1 MPIARLIC
9 LALFAA
15 AAANV
20 PQATLAGYL
29 GGAGTDDCDGVTL
42 DRAGDIYLAC
52 HSDSPDFPRLP
63 AKPPSQSRDM
73 DAVVIKIEARTG
85 RVVWA
90 TRTGGSSWDAVGD
103 LAVAKDG
110 SVYVLGQTR
119 SADFPTTADA
129 VERQFGGPGRDVV
142 LLRLDRHGKIVYSTF
157 LGGSNNDEA
166 TGFAVAGD
174 GTVYVGGVTWS
185 KDFPGARMAQYG
197 PGGQQDAFIAQL
209 RPGDPK
215 SLRTVLL
222 GGASVDSVTSLALD
236 RSGNLF
242 AGGYTSSTDFP
253 VKNGLQSHLAG
264 GIDAFLVKLRVS
276 DWSLQFST
284 YFGGSKMDGAYEVAV
299 DSEGNP
305 LISGVTTSADLPTT
319 ESAFQRHRRGGV
331 DAFVTKL
338 DRDGKRILWSTYYG
352 GSKENSYQSTGG
364 AMALDEAGRVWL
376 VGATSSTDLPLR
388 NPSQASFAGG
398 DFDGFL
404 AAFSPDG
411 SKLCYGSY
419 FGGNGQDMLEGLVA
433 GRHRIYAS
441 GITSSKNIQQRRL
454 QVQPGFGGGPY
465 DAVLLGLDVPPDLSC
480 R

>member
-1 MPIARLIC
+1 
-9 LALFAA
+9 
-15 AAANV
+15 
-20 PQATLAGYL
+20 
-29 GGAGTDDCDGVTL
+29 
-42 DRAGDIYLAC
+42 
-52 HSDSPDFPRLP
+52 
-63 AKPPSQSRDM
+63 
-73 DAVVIKIEARTG
+73 
-85 RVVWA
+85 
-90 TRTGGSSWDAVGD
+90 
-103 LAVAKDG
+103 
-110 SVYVLGQTR
+110 
-119 SADFPTTADA
+119 
-129 VERQFGGPGRDVV
+129 
-142 LLRLDRHGKIVYSTF
+142 
-157 LGGSNNDEA
+157 
-166 TGFAVAGD
+166 
-174 GTVYVGGVTWS
+174 
-185 KDFPGARMAQYG
+185 
-197 PGGQQDAFIAQL
+197 
-209 RPGDPK
+209 
-215 SLRTVLL
+215 
-222 GGASVDSVTSLALD
+222 
-236 RSGNLF
+236 
-242 AGGYTSSTDFP
+242 